1 MNRKNMINIR
11 HFLLSFPL
19 LFMACGTSSH
29 QITRLDPASF
39 EARLNEPDVQLVDAR
54 TPGEYAAG
62 HLTGATNLDWN
73 GGRLQATVDQL
84 DKTRPVLVY
93 CASGRRSAEVDG
105 ALMLDDNGAPEDA
118 NWIGLDGSDPLLVA
132 VCQKSG

>member
-29 QITRLDPASF
+29 QSTRLDPASF

-62 HLTGATNLDWN
+62 HLAGATNLDWN

-93 CASGRRSAEVDG
+93 CASGRRSAEAREFLIEQGFNDVVDLQGGINAWAG
-105 ALMLDDNGAPEDA
+105 AGKAIEH
-118 NWIGLDGSDPLLVA
+118 
-132 VCQKSG
+132 

>member
-29 QITRLDPASF
+29 QSTRLDPASF

-93 CASGRRSAEVDG
+93 CASGRRSAEAREFLIEQGFNDVVDLQGGINAWAG
-105 ALMLDDNGAPEDA
+105 AGKAIEH
-118 NWIGLDGSDPLLVA
+118 
-132 VCQKSG
+132 

>member
-93 CASGRRSAEVDG
+93 CASGRRSAEAREFLIEQGFNDVVDLQGGINAWAG
-105 ALMLDDNGAPEDA
+105 AGKAIEH
-118 NWIGLDGSDPLLVA
+118 
-132 VCQKSG
+132 

>member
-1 MNRKNMINIR
+1 MINIR

-19 LFMACGTSSH
+19 AFMACGTSS
-29 QITRLDPASF
+29 QQSTSLDPASF

-54 TPGEYAAG
+54 TPGEYAGG
-62 HLTGATNLDWN
+62 HLAGATNLDWN

-93 CASGRRSAEVDG
+93 CASGRRSAEAREFLIEQGFNDVVDLQGGINAWAG
-105 ALMLDDNGAPEDA
+105 AGKAIEH
-118 NWIGLDGSDPLLVA
+118 
-132 VCQKSG
+132 

>member
-62 HLTGATNLDWN
+62 HLAGATNLDWN

-93 CASGRRSAEVDG
+93 CASGRRSAEAREFLIEQGFNDVVDLQGGINAWAG
-105 ALMLDDNGAPEDA
+105 AGKAIEH
-118 NWIGLDGSDPLLVA
+118 
-132 VCQKSG
+132 

>member
-1 MNRKNMINIR
+1 
-11 HFLLSFPL
+11 
-19 LFMACGTSSH
+19 MACGTSSH
-29 QITRLDPASF
+29 QSTRLDPASF

-93 CASGRRSAEVDG
+93 CASGRRSAEAREFLIEQGFNDVVDLQGGINAWAG
-105 ALMLDDNGAPEDA
+105 AGKAIEH
-118 NWIGLDGSDPLLVA
+118 
-132 VCQKSG
+132 

>member
-1 MNRKNMINIR
+1 MNRKNMINMR

-29 QITRLDPASF
+29 QSTRLDPASF

-62 HLTGATNLDWN
+62 HLAGATNLDWN

-93 CASGRRSAEVDG
+93 CASGRRSAEAREFLIEQGFNDVVDLQGGINAWAG
-105 ALMLDDNGAPEDA
+105 AGKAIEH
-118 NWIGLDGSDPLLVA
+118 
-132 VCQKSG
+132 